1 MLTELIKQIESH
13 VTGLLL
19 HQLPSGMFYH
29 NINHTRQ
36 MVAAVAELSGQMLFN
51 EWERHILQASAWF
64 HDSGY
69 CYSYDGHEA
78 ISMTLAGDFLREK
91 GVKDN
96 FIHSVNECIRATKM
110 PQHPTSAMQSVMCDA
125 DMRHLS
131 LPDYELQSASLRQE
145 WAVHLKR
152 DFSEKDWHRQ
162 NLEFLTSHRYFTT
175 PAKSFWEPQKILN
188 INYLRL
194 LLNE

>member
-1 MLTELIKQIESH
+1 MITELIKQIESH
-13 VTGLLL
+13 VTNLLL
-19 HQLPSGMFYH
+19 YKLPPGMFYH

-78 ISMTLAGDFLREK
+78 ISMTLAGEFLRGK

-96 FIHSVNECIRATKM
+96 FINSVNDCIRATKM
-110 PQHPTSAMQSVMCDA
+110 PQSPNSAIQSVMCDA

-131 LPDYELQSASLRQE
+131 LPDYEEQSASLRQE
-145 WAVHLKR
+145 WAVQLNKE
-152 DFSEKDWHRQ
+152 FSEQDWHCQ

-175 PAKSFWEPQKILN
+175 PAKLFWEPQKDLN